1 MSVCLPVLQKN
12 ILHFHTNCKEIGT
25 FAPFFGLLLLI
36 WKMIWYCNC
45 TNAKLLNTFCEVYY
59 LKVDFGEK
67 YYNLFVKRIT
77 PHLGKGSCCE
87 FCWDIFNGTLCE
99 KSGNKSS
106 PNMCSTWYTSASGT
120 SIAQQVVIL
129 SLARPLFLMS
139 PLQYGDLW
147 IIFIEWF
154 LYWKGVM
161 LWIIF

>member
-1 MSVCLPVLQKN
+1 MK
-12 ILHFHTNCKEIGT
+12 
-25 FAPFFGLLLLI
+25 
-36 WKMIWYCNC
+36 YR
-45 TNAKLLNTFCEVYY
+45 Y

-106 PNMCSTWYTSASGT
+106 PNMCSTRYTSASGT

-161 LWIIF
+161 LWIILKETSFCFIMYPLFQISPCHCRIISTLFL